1 MLLYF
6 YCHCE
11 RAVCAS
17 VAIAFMVLCHCERF
31 SICHCEEGFLFVIA
45 RRAKPDE
52 AIAFLI
58 LSFYGGSIEGGE
70 KTPFEIWQSP
80 LWFFPFCLFWF
91 HGKYRRGH
99 LTPSNKEY
107 LPQHPTRNIKSI
119 LRY

>member
-45 RRAKPDE
+45 RRV
-52 AIAFLI
+52 FY
-58 LSFYGGSIEGGE
+58 LSLRGGRSPT
-70 KTPFEIWQSP
+70 KQSP
-80 LWFFPFCLFWF
+80 FLFCPFTGVVSKEVRRPPSKYGNRLYGFFLFAFSGF
-91 HGKYRRGH
+91 HGKYRGG
-99 LTPSNKEY
+99 
-107 LPQHPTRNIKSI
+107 I
-119 LRY
+119 